1 MLLAAGILTGVGSV
15 GLSFFYWTIG
25 FLLSASSLAVY
36 LEYMSYFP
44 NRSGSEVVYLE
55 QAYPRPRY
63 LFPTVF
69 ALWMLILSFSSSNCI
84 VLAAYLFQ
92 VNGHSPSAWE
102 LKAVAIA
109 AFTVVTI
116 FLSINTRFAYRFSNA
131 IGVVKLI
138 TLIFIAITGLVVLGG
153 HTRVQDPKANFREPF
168 AGTSNQPYGLTTS
181 LVYIY
186 FSYGGYNNAF
196 NVVNEVKVRNASG
209 WSFIAI
215 LISHFRTRSEL

>member
-1 MLLAAGILTGVGSV
+1 MGSPGLAFI
-15 GLSFFYWTIG
+15 YWTIG

-36 LEYMSYFP
+36 LEYMAYFP

-55 QAYPRPRY
+55 QAYPKPRY

-92 VNGHSPSAWE
+92 INGHSPSPWE
-102 LKAVAIA
+102 LKGVAVA
-109 AFTVVTI
+109 AFTVVI
-116 FLSINTRFAYRFSNA
+116 IVLAINTRFAYRVSNG
-131 IGVVKLI
+131 IGVVKLL
-138 TLIFIAITGLVVLGG
+138 TLIFVAITGLVVLGG
-153 HTRVQDPKANFREPF
+153 HTRVEDPKANFRKPF
-168 AGTSNQPYGLTTS
+168 AGTSSQPYGLTTS

-196 NVVNEVKVRNASG
+196 NVVNEVKVSSLQFSRDHL
-209 WSFIAI
+209 WAI
-215 LISHFRTRSEL
+215 MLTTMA